1 MLGSATRVRL
11 GAAALAVAGVL
22 FILYPTVR
30 PYHDESTE
38 DGAIRS
44 MSSGAWVAAHLF
56 AMIGFILIPLGLLA
70 LWYAVGRT
78 RVERLAFL
86 AVVVAWVGSGLT
98 LTYYGGED
106 FALNA
111 IATKAKKDRSIDLVD
126 LADAVRSHPVGATVF
141 ALGLALLGVGAIL
154 VSIAIWRSSV
164 LPRYSGIPFA
174 VGMALFI
181 PQFYAPAVVR
191 MIHGAVVAAGL
202 VWIGAVLWREAHRSD
217 RACSA
222 E

>member
-22 FILYPTVR
+22 FLLYPTVR
-30 PYHDESTE
+30 PYHNESTE

-70 LWYAVGRT
+70 LWYVVGGT
-78 RVERLAFL
+78 RVERVAFL
-86 AVVVAWVGSGLT
+86 AVVIAWIGSGLT
-98 LTYYGGED
+98 LPYYGGED

-111 IATKAKKDRSIDLVD
+111 IATKAKTDRNIDLVE
-126 LADAVRSHPVGATVF
+126 LADAFRSHPVGATAF

-154 VSIAIWRSSV
+154 VAMAIWRSAL
-164 LPRYSGIPFA
+164 LPRYGGIPFA

-181 PQFYAPAVVR
+181 PQFYTPAAVR
-191 MIHGAVVAAGL
+191 IVHGVLLASGL
-202 VWIGAVLWREAHRSD
+202 VWIGAVLWREAGPRTPG
-217 RACSA
+217 
-222 E
+222 